1 MTQKLPN
8 DIPYHSAA
16 VSPNL
21 APLRL
26 SLNFV
31 PPVHPEAGRAPCR
44 RFLLAL
50 ALLFNL
56 KFQISISFRRIL
68 DSDSNSTPFHPSQ
81 ERRRVGHPQNLGLN
95 SGVNC

>member
-1 MTQKLPN
+1 VTQKLPN

-31 PPVHPEAGRAPCR
+31 PPAPCR